1 MSDRLCKNLPLLKLL
16 YKALSK
22 QRRVILQSASDQLIL
37 TLCEI
42 ALNVLRGTIPLNNAQ
57 FRRLKKRKEEIKYVA
72 SKNINAERKKKRM
85 INQRGGFLLPLL
97 SVAIPF
103 ITSLITSRQH

>member
-16 YKALSK
+16 YNASPK

-37 TLCEI
+37 SLCEI
-42 ALNVLRGTIPLNNAQ
+42 ALNVLRGTIPLNSAQ
-57 FRRLKKRKEEIKYVA
+57 FRRLKREKRRSNTLRVKIR
-72 SKNINAERKKKRM
+72 I
-85 INQRGGFLLPLL
+85 INQRGGFLVPLL

-103 ITSLITSRQH
+103 ITSLISRQH

>member
-16 YKALSK
+16 YKASSK

-57 FRRLKKRKEEIKYVA
+57 FRRLKKRKEEIKYAA
-72 SKNINAERKKKRM
+72 SKKINVEKKKRM

-103 ITSLITSRQH
+103 ITSLITSRQQ